1 MSQQET
7 FLPRLLVLCSLLI
20 CGIILPSAALDR
32 QGHLY
37 SSDPVALWTGLQ
49 LQSLDVSDDFQ
60 SIDISVPFPA
70 IPYFPKLTYHRQ
82 AFESKLSRGRWH
94 SGGAHSMK
102 AHLPFGLTFEAGQ
115 RLDNFGRRDDEFV
128 GLTFTYSHL
137 RNHHENWHH
146 GRLGADR
153 GAQIPQDLRKS
164 ESGGRFWKIA
174 GSVALVAALAGG
186 GGGGGGGG
194 GSGSGSGSGSDS
206 LSDTLVNNNP
216 IGADGWQLVWQ
227 DAFDGNE
234 LNTDNWTA
242 RDSYNR
248 EDVSDLGACWG
259 GGNNE
264 AQCYTSRPENVSVI
278 DGNLVLTALVENYT
292 ATNVNGQSASR
303 NYTSG
308 RIQTRNKQDFKYG
321 RFEARIKLPSGDG
334 VWPAFWMLPTDQV
347 YGTWP
352 FSGEIDI
359 MENADGNGQI
369 GGAIHY
375 NNPNSAV
382 YNNIYQTR
390 STAATPTDWNV
401 YRVDWDQNN
410 IRWYLNGEN
419 YYQVNKA
426 SWRNGPHAVG
436 TSDHAPFDQD
446 FHLILNLALGGG
458 YTGGTVDDTAFGV
471 DGHQMLVDYVKVYEC
486 AAGANAC

>member
-1 MSQQET
+1 
-7 FLPRLLVLCSLLI
+7 
-20 CGIILPSAALDR
+20 
-32 QGHLY
+32 
-37 SSDPVALWTGLQ
+37 
-49 LQSLDVSDDFQ
+49 
-60 SIDISVPFPA
+60 
-70 IPYFPKLTYHRQ
+70 
-82 AFESKLSRGRWH
+82 
-94 SGGAHSMK
+94 
-102 AHLPFGLTFEAGQ
+102 
-115 RLDNFGRRDDEFV
+115 
-128 GLTFTYSHL
+128 
-137 RNHHENWHH
+137 
-146 GRLGADR
+146 
-153 GAQIPQDLRKS
+153 
-164 ESGGRFWKIA
+164 
-174 GSVALVAALAGG
+174 
-186 GGGGGGGG
+186 
-194 GSGSGSGSGSDS
+194 
-206 LSDTLVNNNP
+206 
-216 IGADGWQLVWQ
+216 LVWQ
-227 DAFDGNE
+227 DGFDGNE

-242 RDSYNR
+242 RDSYER
-248 EDVSDLGACWG
+248 EDVNDLGACWG

-278 DGNLVLTALVENYT
+278 DGNLVLTALVENHT

-410 IRWYLNGEN
+410 VRWYLNGEN

-426 SWRNGPHAVG
+426 SWRNGAHAVG